1 MKFKIYRDKA
11 GEFRW
16 TLLAPN
22 NKIVADSSEGYT
34 RREDVLR
41 SVASLQTSIL
51 TARIID
57 A

>member
-16 TLLAPN
+16 RLVASN
-22 NKIVADSSEGYT
+22 DRIVVDSSESYL
-34 RREDVLR
+34 RREDVMR
-41 SVASLQTSIL
+41 AVASLQTSVL
-51 TARIID
+51 TARIVD